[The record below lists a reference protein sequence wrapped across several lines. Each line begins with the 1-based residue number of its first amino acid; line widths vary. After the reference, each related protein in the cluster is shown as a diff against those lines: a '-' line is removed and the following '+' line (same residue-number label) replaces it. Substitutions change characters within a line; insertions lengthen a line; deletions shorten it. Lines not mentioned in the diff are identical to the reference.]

1 MRTAVITLEPIGVQ
15 SDALSECCPIHCL
28 GENNKARRDTDAFTD
43 VRHFSLQP
51 AIGRPSSARLQT
63 NDRFHKGYYSDSS
76 VTLPSKMLFCT
87 IGVALGR
94 SNTRRKSELSSVSFS
109 DICDKSLHEVRPLS
123 EVYCIMKAS
132 CQIDLYQR
140 DGSGDLTL
148 RNDRTRRPG
157 ATVSHKERP
166 R

>member
-1 MRTAVITLEPIGVQ
+1 
-15 SDALSECCPIHCL
+15 
-28 GENNKARRDTDAFTD
+28 
-43 VRHFSLQP
+43 
-51 AIGRPSSARLQT
+51 
-63 NDRFHKGYYSDSS
+63 
-76 VTLPSKMLFCT
+76 MLFCT

-94 SNTRRKSELSSVSFS
+94 SNTRRKSELSSVRFS
-109 DICDKSLHEVRPLS
+109 DICDKSLHEVRLLS

-157 ATVSHKERP
+157 PGIGLGTTEARVLSKIGFEVGGTLVELNADRIFARVRFGPASNAV
-166 R
+166 